1 MENSGTNQQQRDA
14 NRFREREEQATA
26 QRSDILQIEYFD
38 SRGKTSSLPIIK
50 DVIDLEQMYSDKIV
64 PMREDGHSI
73 DFAIT
78 VQTPKSSL
86 NNITKKFTDKHIKFL
101 MISNSG
107 YAEIMYRQN
116 PPKRV
121 QYEDIDIQDYGASG
135 NLEKV
140 SMILEKVRSDDI
152 LNYIIRQADL
162 ISASDIHI
170 ECARNFVRIRFR
182 VDGALHLIALIT
194 HRKYR
199 QLAQSIAVRA
209 GISTTSF
216 NAQTGH
222 LNQAFP
228 PKDGGSEP
236 RILNMRIETVPTLY
250 GQDAVIR
257 LFNLDVELLN
267 LDNLGLEYYERTPID
282 NVIEHPHGMVL
293 VVGPTGSGKTT
304 TLYSI
309 LTKLNSTTKKLMTL
323 EDPVEYGLDGM
334 SQIPVYSR
342 EGDSFANKLRAVMR
356 LDPDVIMVGEIRDED
371 TAKTAI
377 QAATTGHLV
386 LSTFHAYSAA
396 AALARMIDLIGRNP
410 VFTSSIKLVISQR
423 LVRRLDDETKQSF
436 KPDDSIKDFILD
448 KLKSVP
454 QQIFKAPSKKDLV
467 LYKAV
472 PSDKNPF
479 GFKGRTS
486 IIEELIVTPKLQNML
501 IRDEEI
507 PTTEEIETEATNSG
521 MITMYQAGLIK
532 CLKGET
538 TLEEINSV
546 L

>member
-1 MENSGTNQQQRDA
+1 MFAQNQQQKDA
-14 NRFREREEQATA
+14 IKFREREEQATA
-26 QRSDILQIEYFD
+26 QRSGILQLEYLD
-38 SRGKTSSLPIIK
+38 TRGITDNLPIIK
-50 DVIDLEQMYSDKIV
+50 DVLDLPQMYQDKIV
-64 PMREDGHSI
+64 PIRADDHVI

-86 NNITKKFTDKHIKFL
+86 ESIKDKFPDRNLKFI

-107 YAEIMYRQN
+107 YAEMMYRHN
-116 PPKRV
+116 PPKKIEY
-121 QYEDIDIQDYGASG
+121 QDIDIKDYGASG

-140 SMILEKVRSDDI
+140 SLMLEKVKSDDI
-152 LNYIIRQADL
+152 LNYVIRQADL
-162 ISASDIHI
+162 AGASDIHI
-170 ECARNFVRIRFR
+170 ECARSFVRIRFR
-182 VDGALHLIALIT
+182 IDGALHLIALVT

-199 QLAQSIAVRA
+199 QLAQSIAVRS
-209 GISTTSF
+209 GISTTSHD
-216 NAQTGH
+216 AQTGH
-222 LNQAFP
+222 LNQVFAP
-228 PKDGGSEP
+228 RSGENEP

-257 LFNLDVELLN
+257 LFNLDVSLLN
-267 LDNLGLEYYERTPID
+267 LDNLGLKDYEREPID
-282 NVIEHPHGMVL
+282 EMIAHPHGMAL

-309 LTKLNSTTKKLMTL
+309 LSKLNSPTRKLMTL
-323 EDPVEYGLDGM
+323 EDPVEFGLDGM

-371 TAKTAI
+371 TAKTSI

-396 AALARMIDLIGRNP
+396 AALARMMDLIGRNP
-410 VFTSSIKLVISQR
+410 VFTSSIKLIVSQR
-423 LVRRLDDETKQSF
+423 LVRRLDDRTKQAYSP
-436 KPDDSIKDFILD
+436 PDDIKKFILD
-448 KLKSVP
+448 KLSSVP
-454 QQIFKAPSKKDLV
+454 EDIFKLPSQKDLV
-467 LYKAV
+467 LYKPVAD
-472 PSDKNPF
+472 DKNPF
-479 GFKGRTS
+479 GYKGRIS
-486 IIEELIVTPKLQNML
+486 ILEELIISPKLQNML
-501 IRDEEI
+501 IRSEDI
-507 PTTEEIETEATNSG
+507 PTTEEIEEQAIKDG

-532 CLKGET
+532 CLNGET

>member
-1 MENSGTNQQQRDA
+1 MENFGNNQQQRDTI
-14 NRFREREEQATA
+14 RFRDREEQATA
-26 QRSDILQIEYFD
+26 QRSGILQVEYFD
-38 SRGKTSSLPIIK
+38 TRGKTSGLPIIK
-50 DVIDLEQMYSDKIV
+50 DVIELKQMYADKMV
-64 PMREDGHSI
+64 PMREDDHSI

-86 NNITKKFTDKHIKFL
+86 DAIIKKFTDKHIKFV

-107 YAEIMYRQN
+107 YAEIMYRHN

-121 QYEDIDIQDYGASG
+121 EYEDIDIKDYGASG

-162 ISASDIHI
+162 IGASDIHI

-209 GISTTSF
+209 GISTTSY

-228 PKDGGSEP
+228 AKNGATEP

-257 LFNLDVELLN
+257 LFNLDVNLLD
-267 LDNLGLEYYERTPID
+267 LDNLGLEYYERSPID
-282 NVIEHPHGMVL
+282 NVIAHPHGMVL

-309 LTKLNSTTKKLMTL
+309 LSKLNSPTKKLMTL

-410 VFTSSIKLVISQR
+410 VFTSSIKLVVSQR
-423 LVRRLDDETKQSF
+423 LVRKLDDETKQPF
-436 KPDDSIKDFILD
+436 VPDNNIKDFILD
-448 KLKSVP
+448 ELRTVP
-454 QQIFKAPSKKDLV
+454 QQIFKIPPKKDLV

-501 IRDEEI
+501 IRDEET
-507 PTTEEIETEATNSG
+507 PTTEEIQAEAVSSG

-532 CLKGET
+532 CIRGET
-538 TLEEINSV
+538 TLEEINSA